1 MPTSSELNDL
11 GIDLFLQGKVTEA
24 AEHFRQALSILPS
37 YANAHNNLGNA
48 LKAQG
53 LADEAMACY
62 QQALRLDPNH
72 ANAHNNLGLVFY
84 ARGEFAQAAECFW
97 QALRIHPNYVSAQNN
112 LGQALASQGQ
122 RTQAIECFRRAL
134 LLSPHHVDAL
144 INLGNALQEQKQWD
158 RAVDCY
164 RQALHVNP
172 NNADAHYNLGNALIG
187 LKQLAEATECYRRAL
202 ATDPNHTKARNNLGN
217 ALKDQGKLAEAVA
230 CYEHVLSKD
239 PRNAEAHNNMGIA
252 YKDQGQLQ
260 KAEDSFARSL
270 ALDANQKIALW
281 NRGLLRL
288 SQGDFARGWTD
299 YEYRWAQPG
308 TVPRV
313 FQQPRWDGS
322 ALTGKT
328 ILIYAEQGLGDTI
341 QFIRYLPMVKQRGG
355 TVVFECQPSL
365 FKLLNGVQGV
375 DQLVRAGETLPPF
388 DVQIP
393 LLSLPGLFGATLTN
407 IPAEVP
413 YLHAD
418 PKLREHYQEILRRTA
433 RRKPAGDTHESERDF
448 TIGIVWQGSL
458 TQLGDRRSLPLT
470 HFAGIARLPKVQLVS
485 LQVGPATI
493 DLASASFPVLDLGSR
508 FNPNCL
514 SDLAAA
520 LTSLD
525 LAVTID
531 TAAAHLA
538 GALGVKAHVAL
549 AFAPDWRWLLDRSDC
564 PWYPT
569 LRLFRQTRV
578 GAWNDVFARIE
589 AEIKHLLVK
598 LDDPRGSSNRG

>member
-11 GIDLFLQGKVTEA
+11 GIDLFLQGKVAEA
-24 AEHFRQALSILPS
+24 AEHFRQAVRMNPS

-72 ANAHNNLGLVFY
+72 ANAHNNLGLIFY

-97 QALRIHPNYVSAQNN
+97 QALRIHPNYVNAQNN
-112 LGQALASQGQ
+112 LGQALASLGQ

-134 LLSPHHVDAL
+134 LLSPNHVDAH
-144 INLGNALQEQKQWD
+144 INLGNAFQELKQWD

-172 NNADAHYNLGNALIG
+172 ANADAHYNLGNALIG
-187 LKQLAEATECYRRAL
+187 LKQLAQAAACYRQAL
-202 ATDPNHTKARNNLGN
+202 ATDPNHAKARNNLGN

-230 CYEHVLSKD
+230 CYEHVLSHD
-239 PRNAEAHNNMGIA
+239 PGNFEAHNNMGIA
-252 YKDQGQLQ
+252 YKDQGQLH
-260 KAEDSFARSL
+260 KAEESFASSL

-281 NRGLLRL
+281 NRALMRL
-288 SQGDFARGWTD
+288 SQGDFERGWPD

-308 TVPRV
+308 TVARV

-328 ILIYAEQGLGDTI
+328 ILVYAEQGLGDTI
-341 QFIRYLPMVKQRGG
+341 QFIRYLPTVKQRGG
-355 TVVFECQPSL
+355 MVVFECQPSL
-365 FKLLNGVQGV
+365 FKLLQGV
-375 DQLVRAGETLPPF
+375 VGADRLVRAGDALPPF

-393 LLSLPGLFGATLTN
+393 LLSLPGLFGTTLTD

-418 PKLREHYQEILRRTA
+418 PRLQANYQEIVRRAA
-433 RRKPAGDTHESERDF
+433 RRQPASSTGAAVEDF

-458 TQLGDRRSLPLT
+458 TQLGDRRSLPLP

-485 LQVGPATI
+485 LQVGPATK
-493 DLASASFPVLDLGSR
+493 DLASASFPVLDLGNR
-508 FNPNCL
+508 FDPNCL

-520 LTSLD
+520 LTSVD
-525 LAVTID
+525 LVVTID

-538 GALGVKAHVAL
+538 GALGVNSYVAL
-549 AFAPDWRWLLDRSDC
+549 AFAPDWRWLLERSDC

-578 GAWNDVFARIE
+578 GDWDDVFARIE
-589 AEIKHLLVK
+589 AEIQRLIV
-598 LDDPRGSSNRG
+598 